1 MVSWFSY
8 FQSYLGPKAPAYE
21 AIDSLSKEQYELLP
35 VYPPPSYQSPTNGQ
49 PPSTPQQP
57 QPLFDDPE
65 SLQPVRQK
73 TKKKNWKEKF
83 SCFFVWVYF
92 IYSLI
97 FLAHL
102 FPSTKLSGLALY
114 EKEGGTTWHESVIT
128 VIDTLERVTEGST
141 NNVKDLIPEGWPAN
155 DTVYQL
161 FPFGMCKESSNHK
174 ECKLGKGQ
182 YFMVIDDIGAELAE
196 VINVDDK
203 EAFIEGWKNGF
214 RSAYKAALKKLAL
227 ACPSDES
234 SENFKCYN
242 ITAKDAQIL
251 KLLDSQNFV
260 PFAFG
265 IVFLVCTFTNG
276 CLLPFLINARNKDKI
291 YFWGFFLEMALVASV
306 MSMVINDWYTGCPAV
321 VLGLAVSS
329 DVRPIF
335 HWVSISLVVTSWA
348 LVFYVVYMVVP
359 QIEEQQLSLVAR

>member
-265 IVFLVCTFTNG
+265 IVFL
-276 CLLPFLINARNKDKI
+276 
-291 YFWGFFLEMALVASV
+291 MALVASV